1 MTKIQT
7 LLKTKKRSDLVFWP
21 AFVLLLTIHCI
32 ENTSLTYTQ
41 PGWLKTMYL
50 FRNLL
55 YLVLLAKAIF
65 LTQYR
70 AKELWAILGVLGL
83 AGVCFICS
91 DDFTLLEF
99 AIVAIAAKDIP
110 KRQLLLVFMGI
121 KGISVM
127 LTLLLSDLSLLPK
140 LYYIHNDAPL
150 DTLGFCHRNV
160 LGSNMAVLCLSW
172 LYLRFRRLHWADI
185 GIWLVLTVVT
195 YFLAISR
202 SSLIIMLGSI
212 ALMVLVRIFGPR
224 IRSFPHTGKIL
235 AGAFLA
241 MFLLSLLGTLFFEE
255 KDPLWELLDDFLSK
269 RLSFAQE
276 CFVGYGIAPFG
287 QEIPFVGTMES
298 ILTDAH
304 RLILDNSY
312 MRALILDGAF
322 PGGLFLSL
330 YLVCL
335 VRSWRRNNLG
345 LSTCLLV
352 IGIYGLSES
361 FMLDVFYSFPML
373 LGCMSL
379 FRKPTPEEAWKPLP
393 YAWHILQPWY
403 LRLRWRLRGKR

>member
-7 LLKTKKRSDLVFWP
+7 LLKTKKRSDLVFWT
-21 AFVLLLTIHCI
+21 AFILLLTIHCI
-32 ENTSLTYTQ
+32 ENTSLTYSK
-41 PGWLKTMYL
+41 PGWLKAMYL
-50 FRNLL
+50 LRNLM
-55 YLVLLAKAIF
+55 YLVLLAKAML
-65 LTQYR
+65 LTRYR
-70 AKELWAILGVLGL
+70 AKELWAILGVLIL

-110 KRQLLLVFMGI
+110 KRQLLTVFLAI
-121 KGISVM
+121 KGVSVI
-127 LTLLLSDLSLLPK
+127 LTLLLSDLGLLPK

-160 LGSNMAVLCLSW
+160 LGSNMAVLCMGW
-172 LYLRFRRLHWADI
+172 MYLRFRRLNLADI
-185 GIWLVLTVVT
+185 GIWLVLTIVT
-195 YFLAISR
+195 YLLAISR

-212 ALMVLVRIFGPR
+212 ALMMLVRIFLPQL
-224 IRSFPHTGKIL
+224 RSFRHTGKFL
-235 AGAFLA
+235 VGAFLA
-241 MFLLSLLGTLFFEE
+241 MFLLSLLGALFFTEG
-255 KDPLWELLDDFLSK
+255 DPIWELLDDFLTK
-269 RLSFAQE
+269 RLSFAKE
-276 CFVGYGIAPFG
+276 CFTGYGIAPFG
-287 QEIPFVGTMES
+287 QEVPFVGTMES
-298 ILTDAH
+298 HLTDSH

-322 PGGLFLSL
+322 PGGAFLAL

-335 VRSWRRNNLG
+335 IRAWRGKDLA
-345 LSTCLLV
+345 LAACLLA
-352 IGIYGLSES
+352 IGVYGLSER

-379 FRKPTPEEAWKPLP
+379 FRKPTPQEAWKPLP